1 MKQNTPDIA
10 TGTLASNYNIV
21 TNRWEQEIWIYIR
34 KYQFKYYSSLA
45 ACGLEHVTT
54 LYVEKRPVIYDV
66 VNTDRVKTK

>member
-34 KYQFKYYSSLA
+34 KYQFKSLFNLA
-45 ACGLEHVTT
+45 ELV
-54 LYVEKRPVIYDV
+54 L
-66 VNTDRVKTK
+66 NM